1 LWLVR
6 IVALVNGPDGIVIV
20 EKGEVPY
27 YAAAISHHGG
37 RLTKTGVV
45 EGAKRGLRSRSSP
58 DSKGPKRSALSCVD
72 NE

>member
-1 LWLVR
+1 
-6 IVALVNGPDGIVIV
+6 VAGENCGAGKRPDGIVIV

-37 RLTKTGVV
+37 PLTNTGVV

-58 DSKGPKRSALSCVD
+58 DSKGPKKISTVLRGQ
-72 NE
+72 